1 MNALSRREEDSL
13 LKATK
18 AYALKQCDPVVK
30 GASSPHIPTIGL
42 TDEAEFAD
50 CMSGRLISVAWACKD
65 KLRVVEKCMIQ

>member
-30 GASSPHIPTIGL
+30 GASLPRLPTIVL
-42 TDEAEFAD
+42 TDVKQNL
-50 CMSGRLISVAWACKD
+50 RIACPG
-65 KLRVVEKCMIQ
+65 V